1 MYNINM
7 PSYIIKEA
15 NHQEQINPLLEQMS
29 KDGWKPIIVT
39 PLIPASETT
48 KLPQY
53 QQFKFII
60 TFEKSDKQM

>member
-1 MYNINM
+1 M
-7 PSYIIKEA
+7 PSYITKEA
-15 NHQEQINPLLEQMS
+15 NHQSQINTLLDQMG

-53 QQFKFII
+53 QQFKFLL
-60 TFEKSDKQM
+60 TFEKSSVI